1 MHLVCMFVISGIH
14 VFNKGN
20 ICFYNA
26 QFCTFLSWSFIWR
39 DYSECVFVV
48 LCTSY
53 SPLKW
58 FIWML
63 FIMIINTDTF
73 YHKSQLLKSQIK
85 YICECQHQ
93 TFCLFVL
100 WTESLKLFLP
110 MCQQESFI
118 LQFFNFLKYNN
129 IMIIYNINL
138 NKNSN
143 TIMVI
148 ILKTQTILKNFSFC
162 APWKIRQVWNN
173 KIVSKYLHFC
183 FFHNFEW
190 TLTHYVQPFQKN
202 SVMHVLELGIKKKNR
217 ISHAI

>member
-26 QFCTFLSWSFIWR
+26 QFCTLSWSFIWR

-73 YHKSQLLKSQIK
+73 KHKSQLLKSQIK
-85 YICECQHQ
+85 CQYQ

-118 LQFFNFLKYNN
+118 LQCFNFLKYNN
-129 IMIIYNINL
+129 IMIIYNIEFPML
-138 NKNSN
+138 F
-143 TIMVI
+143 TD
-148 ILKTQTILKNFSFC
+148 FE
-162 APWKIRQVWNN
+162 IRLRE
-173 KIVSKYLHFC
+173 SC
-183 FFHNFEW
+183 FFKDKKQLLMCVN
-190 TLTHYVQPFQKN
+190 YN
-202 SVMHVLELGIKKKNR
+202 KKNLDF
-217 ISHAI
+217 